1 MNVNTAVK
9 AALNTL
15 VDIASH
21 ANDTQPVTGLELAQ
35 RQKLSVS
42 RIELLLSALRAAGI
56 VKGTKG
62 RNGGYTLLQ
71 DPRMVTI
78 KDVVLAMNYIKKR
91 KVEACDIASEL
102 YQSLET
108 YMLSCMSNVSLS
120 DAIKD
125 YIPRFS
131 EAKAAPG
138 RQASLYKN
146 AKGEKPVKGEV
157 QRVIKAPFKK
167 VEDIPL
173 GPNSIFS
180 FGDYLHKAGQQ
191 QGAA

>member
-9 AALNTL
+9 SALNTL
-15 VDIASH
+15 VDIAS
-21 ANDTQPVTGLELAQ
+21 NSNSTQPITGLELAQ
-35 RQKLSVS
+35 RQKLSIS

-102 YQSLET
+102 YQSLEA
-108 YMLSCMSNVSLS
+108 YMLSCMANMNLS

-125 YIPRFS
+125 YVPRFS
-131 EAKAAPG
+131 EAKTAPE
-138 RQASLYKN
+138 RQSFAYAELK
-146 AKGEKPVKGEV
+146 AQKPARGEV
-157 QRVIKAPFKK
+157 QKVIKVPFKK
-167 VEDIPL
+167 VEDVPL

-180 FGDYLHKAGQQ
+180 FGDYLHKAG
-191 QGAA
+191 

>member
-1 MNVNTAVK
+1 MNINTAVK
-9 AALNTL
+9 AALNAL

-21 ANDTQPVTGLELAQ
+21 SSSIQPVTGLELAQ
-35 RQKLSVS
+35 RQKLSIS

-71 DPRMVTI
+71 DPRIVTI

-102 YQSLET
+102 YQSLEA
-108 YMLSCMSNVSLS
+108 YMLSCMANVNLS
-120 DAIKD
+120 DAIKE
-125 YIPRFS
+125 YVPRFS
-131 EAKAAPG
+131 EIKSAPE
-138 RQASLYKN
+138 RQTYSYPKLKVD
-146 AKGEKPVKGEV
+146 KPSRGEV
-157 QRVIKAPFKK
+157 QRVIKTTFKK
-167 VEDIPL
+167 VEDVPL

-180 FGDYLHKAGQQ
+180 FGDYLHKAV
-191 QGAA
+191 

>member
-1 MNVNTAVK
+1 MNVNTAVR

-21 ANDTQPVTGLELAQ
+21 SDSIQPVTGLELAQ
-35 RQKLSVS
+35 RQKLSLS

-108 YMLSCMSNVSLS
+108 YMLNCMANVSLS

-125 YIPRFS
+125 YVPRFS
-131 EAKAAPG
+131 EAKTVPE
-138 RQASLYKN
+138 RQTFIYSELRID
-146 AKGEKPVKGEV
+146 KPTKGEV
-157 QRVIKAPFKK
+157 QTVIKRPFKK
-167 VEDIPL
+167 VADVPL

-180 FGDYLHKAGQQ
+180 FGDYLHKAG
-191 QGAA
+191 

>member
-1 MNVNTAVK
+1 MDITTAVK

-21 ANDTQPVTGLELAQ
+21 SNSARPVTGLELAQ
-35 RQKLSVS
+35 RQNLSIS

-62 RNGGYTLLQ
+62 RRGGYILLQ

-102 YQSLET
+102 YQSLEA
-108 YMLSCMSNVSLS
+108 YMLSCMANVTLS
-120 DAIKD
+120 SAIKD
-125 YIPRFS
+125 YVPRFS
-131 EAKAAPG
+131 DMQSVPE
-138 RQASLYKN
+138 RQAFISPKTTP
-146 AKGEKPVKGEV
+146 EKLAKGEV
-157 QRVIKAPFKK
+157 QRVVKTTFKK
-167 VEDIPL
+167 VEQVPL

-180 FGDYLHKAGQQ
+180 FGAYLEKSSAC
-191 QGAA
+191 

>member
-21 ANDTQPVTGLELAQ
+21 SNSIQPVTGLELAQ

-71 DPRMVTI
+71 DPRMITV

-108 YMLSCMSNVSLS
+108 YMLNCMANVSLS

-125 YIPRFS
+125 YVPRFS
-131 EAKAAPG
+131 EAKTAPE
-138 RQASLYKN
+138 RQTFAYSELRVQ
-146 AKGEKPVKGEV
+146 KPSKGEV
-157 QRVIKAPFKK
+157 QKVIKAPFKK
-167 VEDIPL
+167 VEDVQL

-180 FGDYLHKAGQQ
+180 FGDYLHKAG
-191 QGAA
+191 

>member
-1 MNVNTAVK
+1 MNVNTAVR

-21 ANDTQPVTGLELAQ
+21 SSSVHPVTGLELAQ
-35 RQKLSVS
+35 RQKLSIS

-71 DPRMVTI
+71 DPRTVTI

-108 YMLSCMSNVSLS
+108 YMLSCMANVSLS

-125 YIPRFS
+125 YVPRFS
-131 EAKAAPG
+131 EAKTAPERQTISYAAAYSEFKIDRP
-138 RQASLYKN
+138 S
-146 AKGEKPVKGEV
+146 KGEV

-167 VEDIPL
+167 VEDVPL

-180 FGDYLHKAGQQ
+180 FGDYLHKSS
-191 QGAA
+191 

>member
-1 MNVNTAVK
+1 MNINTAVK
-9 AALNTL
+9 AALNAL

-21 ANDTQPVTGLELAQ
+21 SSSIQPVTGLELAQ
-35 RQKLSVS
+35 RQKLSIS
-42 RIELLLSALRAAGI
+42 RIELLLSALRTAGI

-71 DPRMVTI
+71 DPRIVTI

-108 YMLSCMSNVSLS
+108 YMLTCMANVNLS
-120 DAIKD
+120 DAIKE
-125 YIPRFS
+125 YVPRFS
-131 EAKAAPG
+131 EVKFAPE
-138 RQASLYKN
+138 RQTYSYPKLKVD
-146 AKGEKPVKGEV
+146 KPSRGEV
-157 QRVIKAPFKK
+157 QRVIKTTFKK
-167 VEDIPL
+167 VEDVPL

-180 FGDYLHKAGQQ
+180 FGDYLHKAV
-191 QGAA
+191 